1 MLNVFSGMTANV
13 VWQKALK
20 KLLATEHVYR
30 DSRLG
35 EMLELTQ
42 ASFRVEDPRQR
53 WITSRKPSI
62 NPAFA
67 IAEVFAILGGMND
80 AKFLNFWNPA
90 LPKYA
95 GKTAEYYGAYGY
107 RLKKQFQFDQIERA
121 YAALKSTPKT
131 RQVVLQIWDPKT
143 DFPDNDGS
151 PRSEDIPCNI
161 CSLLKV
167 RDGKLDWMQVMRS
180 NDLYRGTPYNF
191 VQFTTLQEIMSGW
204 LGLNVGSYCQVSDSL
219 HLYKS
224 DISEINKASS
234 LAHDSRI
241 KNTDDLRLPKTEWD
255 QAFRAASDLMRMLSE
270 DDLTLRKFQR
280 VFSNSSIPKSYANLV
295 LVAAADSARRRGWVE
310 EMNQATMACENK
322 MLVLLWRAWEARK
335 LA

>member
-1 MLNVFSGMTANV
+1 
-13 VWQKALK
+13 
-20 KLLATEHVYR
+20 
-30 DSRLG
+30 
-35 EMLELTQ
+35 MLELPQT
-42 ASFRVEDPRQR
+42 SFRVEDPRQR
-53 WITSRKPSI
+53 WITARKPAI

-95 GKTAEYYGAYGY
+95 GKTSEYYGAYGY
-107 RLKKQFQFDQIERA
+107 RLKNQFQFDQIERA
-121 YAALKSTPKT
+121 YAALKSNPKT

-167 RDGKLDWMQVMRS
+167 RDGKLDWMQIMRS

-191 VQFTTLQEIMSGW
+191 VQFTTLQEIMAGW
-204 LGLNVGSYCQVSDSL
+204 LGLDVGSYCQVSDSL

-224 DISEINKASS
+224 DISKINKTSS
-234 LAHDSRI
+234 LANDSQI
-241 KNTDDLRLPKTEWD
+241 TNTDDLRLPKTEWD
-255 QAFRAASDLMRMLSE
+255 RVFRAASGLMRTLSE
-270 DDLTLRKFQR
+270 DDLSLRRFQR
-280 VFSNSSIPKSYANLV
+280 VISNISIPKSYANLV

-310 EMNQATMACENK
+310 GMKQATTACENE
-322 MLVLLWRAWEARK
+322 MLILLWKAWETRK